1 MGRLGVDALRVLTA
15 AGELA
20 RGYRHESVEPEHLLC
35 ALLAERR
42 MEPVLAK
49 LAIDHRVLTE
59 RIKGH
64 LAGWP
69 ASGLYRDARNEPTAG
84 ERLRILLD
92 RAGARRI
99 VSLVWPITIEQL
111 GRAAC
116 ALPSLISLVMEARS
130 EIVTATDAVAH
141 ARMLAIARGDARLS
155 VFHLTH
161 ALADQV
167 WLGTALRHAG
177 LDPEA
182 LQTAL
187 AARMSTASAHDML
200 AADNEKVGSRDK
212 LLARLLRTPQIEA
225 LFSALGVPVY
235 RVFRDLVDSS
245 GDSLDDASL
254 PDDDGAEVE
263 IIFHNDDFTTMEF
276 VMDTLGYCFDVT
288 PAAAAKLMHDIHA
301 NGGPEVV
308 AVLPAGEARKRVEK
322 SRAHARRAGM
332 PLRITWR
339 RRNTPT

>member
-20 RGYRHESVEPEHLLC
+20 RGCRHESVEPEHLLC

-116 ALPSLISLVMEARS
+116 ALPMVGLRRREQLAAATVARRIARHARS
-130 EIVTATDAVAH
+130 VA
-141 ARMLAIARGDARLS
+141 R
-155 VFHLTH
+155 
-161 ALADQV
+161 
-167 WLGTALRHAG
+167 
-177 LDPEA
+177 
-182 LQTAL
+182 
-187 AARMSTASAHDML
+187 
-200 AADNEKVGSRDK
+200 
-212 LLARLLRTPQIEA
+212 
-225 LFSALGVPVY
+225 
-235 RVFRDLVDSS
+235 
-245 GDSLDDASL
+245 
-254 PDDDGAEVE
+254 
-263 IIFHNDDFTTMEF
+263 
-276 VMDTLGYCFDVT
+276 
-288 PAAAAKLMHDIHA
+288 
-301 NGGPEVV
+301 
-308 AVLPAGEARKRVEK
+308 
-322 SRAHARRAGM
+322 
-332 PLRITWR
+332 
-339 RRNTPT
+339 

>member
-1 MGRLGVDALRVLTA
+1 MGRLGVDASRVLTA

-35 ALLAERR
+35 ALLTEGR
-42 MEPVLAK
+42 MESVLAK
-49 LAIDHRVLTE
+49 LTIDHRVLTE

-69 ASGLYRDARNEPTAG
+69 ASGLYRDARTEPAAS

-92 RAGARRI
+92 LAGARRI
-99 VSLVWPITIEQL
+99 VSLVRPVTIEQL

-116 ALPSLISLVMEARS
+116 ALPSLASLVMEARS

-141 ARMLAIARGDARLS
+141 ARLLAIARGDARLT

-161 ALADQV
+161 VLADQV

-177 LDPEA
+177 LAPEA

-187 AARMSTASAHDML
+187 AGRMNTASAHDAL
-200 AADNEKVGSRDK
+200 AAGIEKVGSRDK
-212 LLARLLRTPQIEA
+212 LLAALLRTPQIKA
-225 LFSALGVPVY
+225 LFSELGVPVY

-245 GDSLDDASL
+245 GDSLDDESL

-263 IIFHNDDFTTMEF
+263 VVFHNDDFTTMEF
-276 VMDTLGYCFDVT
+276 VIDTLGYCFDIT
-288 PAAAAKLMHDIHA
+288 PATAAQLMHNIHA
-301 NGGPEVV
+301 KGGPEVV
-308 AVLPAGEARKRVEK
+308 AVLLAGEARKRVEK
-322 SRAHARRAGM
+322 SRAHARGAGM

-339 RRNTPT
+339 RRNTTT